1 MICPRCGAECERDEA
16 DVGIGTIG
24 GAWGCPE
31 CHWVDS
37 ASQELFQAMDEGQ
50 GAKHRRVS
58 LRVRPRER
66 DREGRARPPED
77 APMSDNEEWLMS
89 IAYGLLGLAMLGV
102 ALYRIYQIVVP

>member
-50 GAKHRRVS
+50 GAS
-58 LRVRPRER
+58 
-66 DREGRARPPED
+66 
-77 APMSDNEEWLMS
+77 
-89 IAYGLLGLAMLGV
+89 
-102 ALYRIYQIVVP
+102 IVVFRCECGHESETAKDALAHQRTHR